1 MAAGH
6 FAATTPK
13 PIRLIQSSYL
23 LAKPNPTIFFATK
36 NQHFIIGLKGSSVSL
51 SISSWRT
58 KKQSTHLENC
68 TEKDQEAAD
77 SQIPIV
83 IPSVRVA
90 EKLSRKKSERFA
102 YLVAAMMSSF
112 GITSMAGG
120 NVPLSEML
128 GAFAL
133 SVSAPVGME
142 FCFEVCFEFCYF
154 L

>member
-6 FAATTPK
+6 FAATTPN
-13 PIRLIQSSYL
+13 PSVSSNPHTSSQ
-23 LAKPNPTIFFATK
+23 KPNPTIFFATK

-112 GITSMAGG
+112 GITSMA
-120 NVPLSEML
+120 
-128 GAFAL
+128 
-133 SVSAPVGME
+133 
-142 FCFEVCFEFCYF
+142 
-154 L
+154 